1 MTDFDKI
8 ERRLRHL
15 CRIMRRA
22 RETGREAEAMERLP
36 EAFRLLSTQAQL
48 ADDAAALE
56 QWDLVIAR
64 EGEEASHAH

>member
-1 MTDFDKI
+1 MTEFDKI
-8 ERRLRHL
+8 EARLHHL

-36 EAFRLLSTQAQL
+36 EGFRLLSTQAQI
-48 ADDAAALE
+48 AEEAAAVE

-64 EGEEASHAH
+64 EGEKEQAT